1 MSSGGYWFEFPAEWG
16 GVVGLDLVEALGG
29 AGDEFRGV
37 RGGWAEVVEILVVVS
52 NTMSSASN
60 YNNLKIVTTSHKAEE
75 AKW

>member
-1 MSSGGYWFEFPAEWG
+1 MSSGYWFEFPAEW
-16 GVVGLDLVEALGG
+16 GVVGLDLVEALG

-37 RGGWAEVVEILVVVS
+37 RGWAEVVELLVVVS

-60 YNNLKIVTTSHKAEE
+60 YNNLKIVTTSHKAEK